1 MSNYYSRIS
10 GWGMY
15 APERVLTNHDL
26 SQMVD
31 TTDEWIFSRTG
42 IRERRIAA
50 EGQATVD
57 MSLRASRA
65 ALEVAEL
72 EVDELDLIILC
83 TSSPDYLAP
92 PASSILQDQ
101 LGTTKAGAMTLVAG
115 CTGFMYGLTTA
126 SQFVQTGVY
135 KNVLVVGTETLSFA
149 VDWEDRNTCVLFG
162 DGSGAVVVSR
172 SDTPGGLQSMV
183 LGSEGDGWDALIVP
197 GIGSHAEMTPET
209 LARKDHKLKM
219 DGRRVFKFA
228 TRAMTDSVT
237 QVVADANLT
246 INDIDLLIPHQA
258 NQRII
263 DLSVRRLG
271 MDPSKVM
278 VNLDR
283 YGNTSAASVPIALVE
298 ALEEGRIQEGD
309 RIVMVA
315 FGTGLTYG
323 ACVWEWQAEEVEGEA
338 ILVTNWPVPEA
349 WRDYA
354 LEMRS
359 AAWRMQV
366 QAKTKASDAMMAA
379 MLPLYTFQKGMKK
392 RLQLEEGEGEETES

>member
-1 MSNYYSRIS
+1 MSHYYSRIS

-15 APERVLTNHDL
+15 APERVLTNHEL

-31 TTDEWIFSRTG
+31 TTDEWIVSRTG
-42 IRERRIAA
+42 IHERRIAA

-57 MSLRASRA
+57 LSLRASRA
-65 ALEVAEL
+65 ALEVAGL
-72 EVDELDLIILC
+72 EAKELDLIILA

-101 LGTTKAGAMTLVAG
+101 LGATKSGAMTLVAG
-115 CTGFMYGLTTA
+115 CTGFVYGLTTA
-126 SQFVQTGVY
+126 AQFVQTGSC
-135 KNVLVVGTETLSFA
+135 KNVLVVGAETLSFA

-162 DGSGAVVVSR
+162 DGAGAVVVSR
-172 SDTPGGLQSMV
+172 SDTPGGLQSMM

-197 GIGSHAEMTPET
+197 GVGSHAEMTPET

-237 QVVADANLT
+237 QVVADAGLT
-246 INDIDLLIPHQA
+246 INDVDLLIPHQA

-263 DLSVRRLG
+263 DLAVRRLG
-271 MDPSKVM
+271 MDPEKVV

-298 ALEEGRIQEGD
+298 AMEEGRIQEGD

-323 ACVWEWQAEEVEGEA
+323 ACVWNWQAEEVEEES
-338 ILVTNWPVPEA
+338 ILVTNWPMPEA
-349 WRDYA
+349 WQDYA
-354 LEMRS
+354 QEMRT

-392 RLQLEEGEGEETES
+392 RLQLEDGEETDS